1 MNTNILVAAS
11 ALSDQDLLACLER
24 LAGRE
29 REALAELVG
38 HLAALDSRAVL
49 YAAQGYGSLFGYCTQ
64 ALRLSE
70 DAACNRIEAARACRR
85 FPLILE
91 LLASGSLTLTS
102 VRLLAP
108 HLTAENHESV
118 LTRARHKTR
127 REIETLVA
135 ELAPRPDMPSTVR
148 KVPCRSHTAALLV
161 PAGPAPGPWP
171 EHALGLSPGPA
182 LGLSPGYAPGPAHA
196 PTISVPS
203 LACVALALSHSAPSH
218 SAPPVSPRPIVQA
231 SAPERYRVQFT
242 IGQETHEKLRRLQA
256 LLRREISNGD
266 PGTIFDRALTV
277 LLEKVERTRLA
288 AVAKPRPNRPVRTEK
303 DPNARIRPE
312 TDPNPPIRSG
322 TDPSLPI
329 RPAADTDLRRP
340 GHSSRTVPPAMP
352 SRHVPRAVKREVW
365 RRDAGQCAFVSTTGR
380 RCAESTFLEFHHV
393 QPYAKQ
399 GPATVANISL
409 RCWRHNHYEAEL
421 IFGPYGPSMVRE
433 ARQSLVLARS
443 GPSRT
448 IDS

>member
-1 MNTNILVAAS
+1 MDPNILVTAS
-11 ALSDQDLLACLER
+11 ALSDQDLLARLEG
-24 LAGRE
+24 LAGGE
-29 REALAELVG
+29 REASAELVA

-49 YAAQGYGSLFGYCTQ
+49 YAAQGYGSLFSYCTQ

-127 REIETLVA
+127 REIEALVA
-135 ELAPRPDMPSTVR
+135 ELAPRPDLPSTVR
-148 KVPCRSHTAALLV
+148 KVPCRSHTAALLT
-161 PAGPAPGPWP
+161 PAGSAPGPWP
-171 EHALGLSPGPA
+171 ELEPGVSPDH
-182 LGLSPGYAPGPAHA
+182 APGPAI
-196 PTISVPS
+196 ISVPS
-203 LACVALALSHSAPSH
+203 PASFALLH

-231 SAPERYRVQFT
+231 SAHERYRVQFT

-256 LLRREISNGD
+256 LLRRELPDGD
-266 PGTIFDRALTV
+266 PAAIFDRALTV
-277 LLEKVERTRLA
+277 LLEKVERTKLA
-288 AVAKPRPNRPVRTEK
+288 ATVKPRPKP
-303 DPNARIRPE
+303 AIRPE
-312 TDPNPPIRSG
+312 TDPAPPIRPA
-322 TDPSLPI
+322 THPNLPI
-329 RPAADTDLRRP
+329 RPGTDREVRTPAAPAR
-340 GHSSRTVPPAMP
+340 HAPPAP
-352 SRHVPRAVKREVW
+352 LSRSVPRAVKREVW

-421 IFGPYGPSMVRE
+421 VFGPYSPSLVRE
-433 ARQSLVLARS
+433 ARQSLGLAGS

-448 IDS
+448 IDF